1 MIDHIIVEA
10 EAIIK
15 NSEQY
20 ELFKNYIGQVDFFFM
35 ECKTCYTVEQIE
47 KLYRINERY
56 IELNYWKSYKTKLA
70 NSLKDELLY
79 RLEKAVE
86 QNQLLENKRVR
97 QLDESALKSKNII
110 SVFESSLTRMLGIE
124 TDELSTDIIIVKTF
138 YYKVTEDLILNGF
151 ESNGERYKF
160 FTASAGQ
167 IRNKKTVFIK
177 ESLWNKFEKTLMCG
191 LTVDKINAQGG
202 INVNK
207 FLAYLALSN
216 SATDPW
222 DNFDIDKCIVVPDF
236 ETTVYGEV
244 DHIDDVTYTVTREE
258 MGIPIEHTDGCG
270 MVLPS
275 VSDKNF
281 MIRLPWVKGLL
292 AVFDFKRFIKEKNGD
307 PVIVDVWGDEHNI
320 IEEDIQII
328 FTKSQ
333 MKMHKYYANWSDYKE
348 NFKKYNCKAG
358 TCKKEEDYIRP
369 ASINYQMLQTLTDIT
384 DEEVMKILKPAL
396 RKLTDVTSNVGVM
409 LDAFGAIKGRQDMN
423 EFQEALLLYPEL
435 LEDNYCREILKDI
448 KKSMIKKY
456 RHGKLPVKGK
466 YTFIVPDL
474 YAFSERLFLHEEVP
488 DGLLDNSEVTCRL
501 YPKANKLDCLRAP
514 HLYKEHAVRN
524 NVMNEEVREWFV
536 TDAVYTSSKDMISR
550 ILQFDNDGDT
560 SLVVADET
568 IIAAAE
574 RSVQNVVPL
583 YYEMKKAEPAI
594 LTNEEFYKGMAAAWS
609 GGNIGVISNDIS
621 KIWNSGEK
629 IGDDEELAVK
639 LLVAENNYVIDR
651 FWSLHVVIHVEEDG
665 EPVNAGCVV
674 YV

>member
-1 MIDHIIVEA
+1 
-10 EAIIK
+10 
-15 NSEQY
+15 
-20 ELFKNYIGQVDFFFM
+20 M

-56 IELNYWKSYKTKLA
+56 TELNYWKSYKTKLA

-79 RLEKAVE
+79 KLEKVVE
-86 QNQLLENKRVR
+86 QNQLLENKRIR
-97 QLDESALKSKNII
+97 KLDESALKSKNII

-222 DNFDIDKCIVVPDF
+222 DDFDIDKCIVVPDF

-258 MGIPIEHTDGCG
+258 IGIPIEHTDGCG

-275 VSDKNF
+275 ISDKNF
-281 MIRLPWVKGLL
+281 MVRLPWVKGLL
-292 AVFDFKRFIKEKNGD
+292 AVFDFKRFVEEKDGD
-307 PVIVDVWGDEHNI
+307 PVVVDIWGDKHNI

-333 MKMHKYYANWSDYKE
+333 MKMHKYYANWSEYKE
-348 NFKKYNCKAG
+348 NFKKYDCKAG

-384 DEEVMKILKPAL
+384 DEEVVKILKPAT
-396 RKLTDVTSNVGVM
+396 RKLTDITSNVGVM

-423 EFQEALLLYPEL
+423 EFQEALLLYPEM

-448 KKSMIKKY
+448 KKSMVKKY

-474 YAFSERLFLHEEVP
+474 YAFCERLFLHEDVP
-488 DGLLDNSEVTCRL
+488 NGLLDNGEVTCRL
-501 YPKANKLDCLRAP
+501 YPKAEKLDCLRAP

-524 NVMNEEVREWFV
+524 NIFSEEIREWFV

-550 ILQFDNDGDT
+550 ILQ
-560 SLVVADET
+560 
-568 IIAAAE
+568 
-574 RSVQNVVPL
+574 
-583 YYEMKKAEPAI
+583 
-594 LTNEEFYKGMAAAWS
+594 
-609 GGNIGVISNDIS
+609 
-621 KIWNSGEK
+621 
-629 IGDDEELAVK
+629 
-639 LLVAENNYVIDR
+639 
-651 FWSLHVVIHVEEDG
+651 
-665 EPVNAGCVV
+665 
-674 YV
+674 